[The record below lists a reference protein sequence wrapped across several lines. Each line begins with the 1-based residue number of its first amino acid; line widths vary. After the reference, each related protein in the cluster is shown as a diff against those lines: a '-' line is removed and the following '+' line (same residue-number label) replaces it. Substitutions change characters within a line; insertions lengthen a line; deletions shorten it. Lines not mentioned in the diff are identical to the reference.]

1 MSTDEEQGTGQALRT
16 LMLQAEVPSAR
27 SDVGLAVRLGRR
39 AERRRRITAATGALA
54 VVGVVGLIATTVLR
68 PADRLDP
75 PELAAAGP
83 FATSVTD
90 LEQIEARVPEASS
103 SRCSVEPL
111 AALPGFDFT
120 SVEVADS
127 TGRYIVGGSAR
138 KADLRQSS
146 TRVLWDNGVPSPL
159 GREKVDLES
168 GPTPGVSATAIWRE
182 LAPWGPSGPMGAA
195 SSTYPDGQARKLT
208 LPPGYDHALPSAING
223 RGDVVGVAAGQDI
236 YGVRVPVIWPAGGY
250 DAPRVLD
257 EPGRYEVES
266 VTADGSV
273 IGTLADTQ
281 EMRLWGA
288 DGTTSTVPMPE
299 GWGRMSLWVGSGDWI
314 SGLVARDHDVYQQ
327 PSAAL
332 RWNVRTGKLSIFTNL
347 DTWGIPRM
355 AVNSQGWLA
364 VATEDYGPLLVTPDG
379 AVERLPLPAG
389 AEAAHLVSISDN
401 GMVTGNAQDGTDNY
415 IGGVTWKCR

>member
-16 LMLQAEVPSAR
+16 LMLQAEVPPAR

-39 AERRRRITAATGALA
+39 AERRGRITAATGALA

-90 LEQIEARVPEASS
+90 LEQIEARVPEATS

-111 AALPGFDFT
+111 APLPGLDFT
-120 SVEVADS
+120 EALVADS
-127 TGRYIVGGSAR
+127 TGRYVVGGSAS
-138 KADLRQSS
+138 KADSRSS
-146 TRVLWDNGVPSPL
+146 ATRVLWDNGVPSPL
-159 GREKVDLES
+159 VRDETAPGRGL
-168 GPTPGVSATAIWRE
+168 SALTMMRE
-182 LAPWGPSGPMGAA
+182 IGPWGPSGPMGTVG
-195 SSTYPDGQARKLT
+195 STYPDGQARKLT
-208 LPPGYDHALPSAING
+208 LPPGYDHASPSAING
-223 RGDVVGVAAGQDI
+223 RGDVVGVAAGQDG
-236 YGVRVPVIWPAGGY
+236 YSVRVPVIWPAGGY

-257 EPGRYEVES
+257 EPGRYEVEG

-273 IGTLADTQ
+273 IGTLVDTQ
-281 EMRLWGA
+281 EMRVWAA
-288 DGTTSTVPMPE
+288 DGTTSTVPKPE
-299 GWGRMSLWVGSGDWI
+299 GWSRMSLWVGSGDWI
-314 SGLVARDHDVYQQ
+314 SGLIVRGHEAYQSRS
-327 PSAAL
+327 SATL

-347 DTWGIPRM
+347 NTQDVPRM

-364 VATEDYGPLLVTPDG
+364 VATEEYGPLLVAPDG

-389 AEAAHLVSISDN
+389 AENAHLVSISDN